1 MAQKDRSNVLFI
13 SFDDLNHY
21 VGFLDRAPN
30 AITPHFNRLAERCTV
45 FERAYCQA
53 PICNPSRAS
62 LMSGLRPSTTGVYN
76 NRQPLRFSETG
87 KNCVTLPQ
95 YFRQN
100 GYLTTGSGK
109 VYHGKFPDPM
119 SWDSYVPSLFNQS
132 HSGAG
137 PDHHPVNGMVGMGN
151 LDWGPMDVA
160 DEDMQDYKAVSY
172 CVEQL
177 GTRHDK
183 PFFLTCGFKLP
194 HLMWHAPRKYIEAYE
209 LNDLHLPETLANDLD
224 DVPEIA
230 QRWANQKPHA
240 RIVEAG
246 QWKEAIRCYLACIS
260 FVDTQIGRLI
270 DALDA
275 SAYAEDTAIV
285 LWADH
290 GWHLGEK
297 SHWKKS
303 TLWEEATRVP
313 LLISAPGY
321 SPGTCSKPVGLIDIY
336 PTLIALCG
344 LPAREE
350 LEGRSL
356 VPLMENP
363 DRNWPFPAITTHG
376 RGNHAIRSDRWRYIR
391 YADGSEELY
400 DHRHDEMEWENLAHS
415 PILREVKE
423 LLAQW
428 LPENNAPDSEIV
440 EWPGPLLRDKSHKE
454 TESYRARIEAMMN
467 E

>member
-1 MAQKDRSNVLFI
+1 MAQENRPNVLFI

>member
-1 MAQKDRSNVLFI
+1 MAQKDRPNVLFI

-30 AITPHFNRLAERCTV
+30 AVTPHFNRLAERCTV

-76 NRQPLRFSETG
+76 NRQPLRFSEAG

-100 GYLTTGSGK
+100 GYFTTGSGK

-137 PDHHPVNGMVGMGN
+137 PDHHPVNGMAGMGN

-177 GTRHDK
+177 HERHDK

-194 HLMWHAPRKYIEAYE
+194 HLMWHVPRKYIEAYD
-209 LNDLHLPETLANDLD
+209 LSDLHLPETLANDLD
-224 DVPEIA
+224 DVPEVA

-285 LWADH
+285 VWVDH

-356 VPLMENP
+356 LPLMENP
-363 DRNWPFPAITTHG
+363 NRNWPFPAITTHG
-376 RGNHAIRSDRWRYIR
+376 RGNHAIRSERWRYIR

-400 DHRHDEMEWENLAHS
+400 GHRHDEMEWENMAHS

-428 LPENNAPDSEIV
+428 LPENDAPDAEIV
-440 EWPGPLLRDKSHKE
+440 EWPEDNK
-454 TESYRARIEAMMN
+454 SYRARIEAMMD

>member
-132 HSGAG
+132 HSGAK

-209 LNDLHLPETLANDLD
+209 LNDLHLPDTLANDLD

-350 LEGRSL
+350 MEGRSL

-423 LLAQW
+423 LLSQW

-440 EWPGPLLRDKSHKE
+440 EWPEDN
-454 TESYRARIEAMMN
+454 ESYRARIEAMMN

>member
-1 MAQKDRSNVLFI
+1 MVQVDRPNVLFI

-30 AITPHFNRLAERCTV
+30 AVTPHFNRLAERCTV
-45 FERAYCQA
+45 FERTYCQA

-95 YFRQN
+95 HFRQN
-100 GYLTTGSGK
+100 GYFTTGSGK

-119 SWDSYVPSLFNQS
+119 SWDSYLPSLFNQS

-137 PDHHPVNGMVGMGN
+137 PDHHPVNGMKGMGN

-177 GTRHDK
+177 QAEHDK

-194 HLMWHAPRKYIEAYE
+194 HLMWHVPRKYVEAYD
-209 LNDLHLPETLANDLD
+209 LNDLHLPETLENDLD

-275 SAYAEDTAIV
+275 SAYAENTAIV

-321 SPGTCSKPVGLIDIY
+321 SPGTCAKPVGLIDIY

-344 LPAREE
+344 LPAREG

-363 DRNWPFPAITTHG
+363 NRNWPFPAITTHG
-376 RGNHAIRSDRWRYIR
+376 RGNHAVRSERWRYIR

-400 DHRHDEMEWENLAHS
+400 NHRQDEMEWENLAHS
-415 PILREVKE
+415 PMLGEVKE
-423 LLAQW
+423 LLSQW
-428 LPENNAPDSEIV
+428 LPENNAPDAEIV
-440 EWPGPLLRDKSHKE
+440 EWPEDNER
-454 TESYRARIEAMMN
+454 YRARIEAMID

>member
-363 DRNWPFPAITTHG
+363 SRNWPFPAITTHG
-376 RGNHAIRSDRWRYIR
+376 HGNHAIRSERWRYIR

>member
-1 MAQKDRSNVLFI
+1 MAQKDRPNVLFI

-224 DVPEIA
+224 DIPEIA

-350 LEGRSL
+350 MEGRSL

-363 DRNWPFPAITTHG
+363 NRNWPFPAITTHG

-440 EWPGPLLRDKSHKE
+440 EWPEDN
-454 TESYRARIEAMMN
+454 ESYRARIEAMMN

>member
-30 AITPHFNRLAERCTV
+30 AVTPHFNRLAERCTV

-109 VYHGKFPDPM
+109 VYHGKFPDPR

-151 LDWGPMDVA
+151 LDWGPLDVA

-177 GTRHDK
+177 GTRHDN

-356 VPLMENP
+356 VPLMENS

-400 DHRHDEMEWENLAHS
+400 DHRHDEMEWENMAHS

-423 LLAQW
+423 LLSQW

-440 EWPGPLLRDKSHKE
+440 EWPEDN
-454 TESYRARIEAMMN
+454 ESYRARIEAMMN

>member
-1 MAQKDRSNVLFI
+1 MAQENRPNVLFI

-423 LLAQW
+423 LLSQW

-440 EWPGPLLRDKSHKE
+440 EWPEDN
-454 TESYRARIEAMMN
+454 ESYRARIEAMMN

>member
-132 HSGAG
+132 HSGAK

-172 CVEQL
+172 CV
-177 GTRHDK
+177 TNHTKR
-183 PFFLTCGFKLP
+183 
-194 HLMWHAPRKYIEAYE
+194 
-209 LNDLHLPETLANDLD
+209 
-224 DVPEIA
+224 
-230 QRWANQKPHA
+230 QRA
-240 RIVEAG
+240 
-246 QWKEAIRCYLACIS
+246 
-260 FVDTQIGRLI
+260 IGR
-270 DALDA
+270 
-275 SAYAEDTAIV
+275 
-285 LWADH
+285 
-290 GWHLGEK
+290 G
-297 SHWKKS
+297 
-303 TLWEEATRVP
+303 
-313 LLISAPGY
+313 
-321 SPGTCSKPVGLIDIY
+321 
-336 PTLIALCG
+336 
-344 LPAREE
+344 
-350 LEGRSL
+350 
-356 VPLMENP
+356 
-363 DRNWPFPAITTHG
+363 
-376 RGNHAIRSDRWRYIR
+376 
-391 YADGSEELY
+391 
-400 DHRHDEMEWENLAHS
+400 
-415 PILREVKE
+415 
-423 LLAQW
+423 
-428 LPENNAPDSEIV
+428 
-440 EWPGPLLRDKSHKE
+440 
-454 TESYRARIEAMMN
+454 
-467 E
+467 

>member
-1 MAQKDRSNVLFI
+1 MVQENRPNVLFI

-30 AITPHFNRLAERCTV
+30 AVTPHFNRLAERCTV

-76 NRQPLRFSETG
+76 NRQPLRFSEAG

-95 YFRQN
+95 HFRQN
-100 GYLTTGSGK
+100 GYFTTGSGK

-119 SWDSYVPSLFNQS
+119 SWDSYLPSLFNQS
-132 HSGAG
+132 HSGAE
-137 PDHHPVNGMVGMGN
+137 PDHHPVNGMKGMGN

-160 DEDMQDYKAVSY
+160 DEEMQDYKAVSY

-177 GTRHDK
+177 QARHDR

-194 HLMWHAPRKYIEAYE
+194 HLMWHVPGKYVEAYDPK
-209 LNDLHLPETLANDLD
+209 DLHLPETLENDLD

-260 FVDTQIGRLI
+260 FVDTQIGRLL

-275 SAYAEDTAIV
+275 SAYAENTVIV

-321 SPGTCSKPVGLIDIY
+321 SSGTCSKPVGLIDIY

-344 LPAREE
+344 LPDRSG

-363 DRNWPFPAITTHG
+363 NRNWPFPTITTHG
-376 RGNHAIRSDRWRYIR
+376 RGNHAVRSEHWRYIR

-400 DHRHDEMEWENLAHS
+400 DHRQDEMEWENLAHS
-415 PILREVKE
+415 PGLREVKE
-423 LLAQW
+423 LLSQW
-428 LPENNAPDSEIV
+428 LPENNAPDAEIV
-440 EWPGPLLRDKSHKE
+440 EWPEDNER
-454 TESYRARIEAMMN
+454 YRVRIEAMMDG
-467 E
+467 

>member
-1 MAQKDRSNVLFI
+1 MVQENRPNVLFI

-209 LNDLHLPETLANDLD
+209 LNDLHLPETLANDLY

-440 EWPGPLLRDKSHKE
+440 EWPEDN
-454 TESYRARIEAMMN
+454 ESYRARIEAMIN

>member
-1 MAQKDRSNVLFI
+1 MVQENRPNVLFI

-137 PDHHPVNGMVGMGN
+137 PDHHPVNGMAGMGN

-313 LLISAPGY
+313 VLISAPGY

-400 DHRHDEMEWENLAHS
+400 DHRHDEMEWENMAHS

-423 LLAQW
+423 LLSQW

-440 EWPGPLLRDKSHKE
+440 EWPEPLLRDKSHKE